1 MEIQWIE
8 IPAENLLFLLFLKE
22 IGVFVLQNYLQK
34 IFNYVSSISTKSYLS
49 FNVNVKTSYY
59 GAAV

>member
-1 MEIQWIE
+1 MEIQWTE

-34 IFNYVSSISTKSYLS
+34 IFNYVSSTSTKSYLC
-49 FNVNVKTSYY
+49 FNVNVKTSYC